1 MGIIPEIKAVP
12 SLASEA
18 KVLLL
23 ETSGSSGI
31 VALGFGSTIV
41 AHRVLEIAKRH
52 VSDMAPAIAEMLKEC
67 GWEAKNLDAIAT
79 GIGPGSYTGLRIGLM
94 SARTLAMMT
103 GARLLGI
110 STFEILAQHCLDVG
124 HAKVEIIADAQQDKI
139 YAQHFENNNSQLI
152 SASELKIVS
161 TAEWVANRDISFA
174 IAGPGVPKVIPLVPA
189 NQGMVVEQS
198 GDINKESFLA
208 LALKKLFSHHSD
220 DPLSLQPLY
229 LRRSSAEEQWDKR
242 IADKANRESKSQ

>member
-1 MGIIPEIKAVP
+1 MEILPEIKAVP

-23 ETSGSSGI
+23 ETSGSSGV
-31 VALGFGSTIV
+31 VALGFGTTIV

-103 GARLLGI
+103 GSRLLGI
-110 STFEILAQHCLDVG
+110 STFEILAQHCLEAG

-139 YAQHFENNNSQLI
+139 YAQRFENNNSQLV
-152 SASELKIVS
+152 SESELKIVS
-161 TAEWVANRDISFA
+161 TAEWLANRDISFA
-174 IAGPGVPKVIPLVPA
+174 IAGPGVTKVQPLTQA
-189 NQGMVVEQS
+189 KEGMVVEQS
-198 GDINKESFLA
+198 GNINKESFLA

>member
-41 AHRVLEIAKRH
+41 AHRVLEIAKKH

-110 STFEILAQHCLDVG
+110 STFEILAQHCLEVG
-124 HAKVEIIADAQQDKI
+124 HAKIEIIADAQQDKI

>member
-23 ETSGSSGI
+23 ETSGSSGV
-31 VALGFGSTIV
+31 VALGFGTTIV

-103 GARLLGI
+103 GSRLLGI
-110 STFEILAQHCLDVG
+110 STFEILAQHCLEVG

-139 YAQHFENNNSQLI
+139 YAQRFENNNSNLI
-152 SASELKIVS
+152 SASELKIVIAS
-161 TAEWVANRDISFA
+161 EWIANRDISFA
-174 IAGPGVPKVIPLVPA
+174 IAGPGVTKVQPLIPA
-189 NQGMVVEQS
+189 KEGMVVKQS
-198 GDINKESFLA
+198 GNINKESFLA

-242 IADKANRESKSQ
+242 IADKAKKVKANE

>member
-31 VALGFGSTIV
+31 VALGFGTTIV

-110 STFEILAQHCLDVG
+110 STFEILAQHCLEAG
-124 HAKVEIIADAQQDKI
+124 YAKIEIIADAQQDKI
-139 YAQHFENNNSQLI
+139 YAQRFENNNSNLI

-161 TAEWVANRDISFA
+161 AAEWMANRDISFA
-174 IAGPGVPKVIPLVPA
+174 IAGPGVTKVQPLTQA
-189 NQGMVVEQS
+189 KEGMVEEQS
-198 GDINKESFLA
+198 GNINKESFLA

>member
-23 ETSGSSGI
+23 ETSGSCGI
-31 VALGFGSTIV
+31 VALGFGSNIIS
-41 AHRVLEIAKRH
+41 HRVLEIAKRH

-94 SARTLAMMT
+94 SSRTLAMMT

-110 STFEILAQHCLDVG
+110 STFEILAQHGLEAG

-139 YAQHFENNNSQLI
+139 YAQRFENNNSHLT

-161 TAEWVANRDISFA
+161 AAEWIANRDISFA
-174 IAGPGVPKVIPLVPA
+174 IAGPGVPKVLPLIQA

-198 GDINKESFLA
+198 GNINKESFLA

>member
-31 VALGFGSTIV
+31 VALGFGSNIV
-41 AHRVLEIAKRH
+41 SHRVLEIAKRH

>member
-31 VALGFGSTIV
+31 VALGFGTTIV

-67 GWEAKNLDAIAT
+67 SWEAKNLDAIAT

-110 STFEILAQHCLDVG
+110 STFEILAQHCLEAG
-124 HAKVEIIADAQQDKI
+124 YAKIEIIADAQQDKI
-139 YAQHFENNNSQLI
+139 YAQSFENNNSKLI
-152 SASELKIVS
+152 STSELKIVS
-161 TAEWVANRDISFA
+161 AAEWIANRDISFA
-174 IAGPGVPKVIPLVPA
+174 IAGPGVTKVQPLTQA
-189 NQGMVVEQS
+189 KEGMVVEQS
-198 GDINKESFLA
+198 GNINKESFLA

>member
-41 AHRVLEIAKRH
+41 AHRVLEIAKKH

-94 SARTLAMMT
+94 SSRTLAMMT

>member
-31 VALGFGSTIV
+31 VALGFGSNIV
-41 AHRVLEIAKRH
+41 SHRVLEIAKRH

-110 STFEILAQHCLDVG
+110 STFEILAQHCLEVG

-139 YAQHFENNNSQLI
+139 YAQRFENNNSQLV

-161 TAEWVANRDISFA
+161 TAEWIANRDISFA
-174 IAGPGVPKVIPLVPA
+174 IAGPGLPKVQPLLSDS
-189 NQGMVVEQS
+189 QGMVVEQS
-198 GDINKESFLA
+198 GNINKESFLA

-242 IADKANRESKSQ
+242 IADKANRESKS

>member
-23 ETSGSSGI
+23 ETSCSSGI
-31 VALGFGSTIV
+31 VALGFGTIIV

-67 GWEAKNLDAIAT
+67 GWEANNLDAIAT

-110 STFEILAQHCLDVG
+110 STFEILAQHCLEAG
-124 HAKVEIIADAQQDKI
+124 HAKIEIIADAQQDKI
-139 YAQHFENNNSQLI
+139 YAQSFENNNSNLK

-161 TAEWVANRDISFA
+161 AAEWIANRDINFA
-174 IAGPGVPKVIPLVPA
+174 IAGPGVPKVQPLISA

-198 GDINKESFLA
+198 GNINKESFLA

-242 IADKANRESKSQ
+242 IADKANRER

>member
-31 VALGFGSTIV
+31 VALAFGSNIV
-41 AHRVLEIAKRH
+41 SHRVLEIAKRH

>member
-18 KVLLL
+18 KILLL

-31 VALGFGSTIV
+31 VALGFGTTIV

-110 STFEILAQHCLDVG
+110 STFEILAQHCLEAG
-124 HAKVEIIADAQQDKI
+124 HAKIEIIADAQQDKI
-139 YAQHFENNNSQLI
+139 YAQSFENNNSNLK

-161 TAEWVANRDISFA
+161 AAEWIANRDISFA
-174 IAGPGVPKVIPLVPA
+174 IAGPGVTKVQPLTQVKE
-189 NQGMVVEQS
+189 GMVVEQS
-198 GDINKESFLA
+198 GNINKESFLA

>member
-23 ETSGSSGI
+23 ETSGSCGI
-31 VALGFGSTIV
+31 VALGFGSNIIS
-41 AHRVLEIAKRH
+41 HRVLEIAKRH

-94 SARTLAMMT
+94 SSRTLAMMT

-110 STFEILAQHCLDVG
+110 STFEILAQHGLEAG

-139 YAQHFENNNSQLI
+139 YAQRFENNNSHLT

-161 TAEWVANRDISFA
+161 AAEWIANRDISFA
-174 IAGPGVPKVIPLVPA
+174 IAGPGVPKVLPLIQA

-198 GDINKESFLA
+198 GNINKESFLA

-242 IADKANRESKSQ
+242 IADKANRESKS

>member
-23 ETSGSSGI
+23 ETSGSCGI
-31 VALGFGSTIV
+31 VALGFGSNIIS
-41 AHRVLEIAKRH
+41 HRVLEIAKRH

-94 SARTLAMMT
+94 SSRTLAMMT

-110 STFEILAQHCLDVG
+110 STFEILAQHGLEAG

-139 YAQHFENNNSQLI
+139 YAQRFENNNSNLI

-161 TAEWVANRDISFA
+161 AAEWIANRDISFA
-174 IAGPGVPKVIPLVPA
+174 IAGPGVPKVLPLIQA

-198 GDINKESFLA
+198 GNINKESFLA

-242 IADKANRESKSQ
+242 IADKANRESKS

>member
-31 VALGFGSTIV
+31 VALGFGTTIV

-110 STFEILAQHCLDVG
+110 STFEILAQHCLEVG

-139 YAQHFENNNSQLI
+139 YAQRFENNNSNLI

-161 TAEWVANRDISFA
+161 AAEWIANRDISFA
-174 IAGPGVPKVIPLVPA
+174 IAGPGVTKVQPLTQA
-189 NQGMVVEQS
+189 KESMVVEQS
-198 GDINKESFLA
+198 GNINKESFLA

>member
-12 SLASEA
+12 SLASET

-31 VALGFGSTIV
+31 VALGFGTTIV

-52 VSDMAPAIAEMLKEC
+52 VSDMAPAIAEMLKGC

-110 STFEILAQHCLDVG
+110 STFEILAQHCLEVG
-124 HAKVEIIADAQQDKI
+124 HAKIEIIADAQQDKI
-139 YAQHFENNNSQLI
+139 YAQSFENNNSNLI

-161 TAEWVANRDISFA
+161 AAEWIANRDISFA
-174 IAGPGVPKVIPLVPA
+174 IAGPGLTKVQPLIPA
-189 NQGMVVEQS
+189 KEGMVEEQS
-198 GDINKESFLA
+198 GNINKESFLA

>member
-41 AHRVLEIAKRH
+41 AHRVLEIAKKH

-110 STFEILAQHCLDVG
+110 STFEIFAQHCLDVG

-174 IAGPGVPKVIPLVPA
+174 IAGPGVPKVTPLVPA

>member
-23 ETSGSSGI
+23 ETSGSSGV
-31 VALGFGSTIV
+31 VALGFGTTIV

-110 STFEILAQHCLDVG
+110 STFEILAQHCLEVG
-124 HAKVEIIADAQQDKI
+124 HAKIEIIADAQQDKI
-139 YAQHFENNNSQLI
+139 YAQRFENNNSQLV
-152 SASELKIVS
+152 SESELKIVIAS
-161 TAEWVANRDISFA
+161 EWIANRDISFA
-174 IAGPGVPKVIPLVPA
+174 IAGPGVTKVQPLIPA
-189 NQGMVVEQS
+189 KEGMVVEQS
-198 GDINKESFLA
+198 GNINKESFLA

>member
-1 MGIIPEIKAVP
+1 MEIIPEIKAMP
-12 SLASEA
+12 SLASES

-41 AHRVLEIAKRH
+41 SHRILEIAKRH
-52 VSDMAPAIAEMLKEC
+52 VSDMAPAIADLLKQC
-67 GWEAKNLDAIAT
+67 GWDVKNLDAIAT

-110 STFEILAQHCLDVG
+110 PTFEILAQHCLEAG
-124 HAKVEIIADAQQDKI
+124 HTKIEIIADAQQDKI
-139 YAQHFENNNSQLI
+139 YAQGFENNNGHLM
-152 SASELKIVS
+152 SAGELKIVS

-174 IAGPGVPKVIPLVPA
+174 IAGPGIDKIRSLISGR
-189 NQGMVVEQS
+189 QDKIVEQS
-198 GDINKESFLA
+198 GNINKESFLA
-208 LALKKLFSHHSD
+208 LALKKLMSNDSD
-220 DPLSLQPLY
+220 DPLNLQPLY

-242 IADKANRESKSQ
+242 LEDKANRER

>member
-31 VALGFGSTIV
+31 VALGFGSNIV
-41 AHRVLEIAKRH
+41 SHRVLEIAKRH

-110 STFEILAQHCLDVG
+110 STFEILAQHCLEAG
-124 HAKVEIIADAQQDKI
+124 RAKVEIIADAQQDKI
-139 YAQHFENNNSQLI
+139 YAQCFENNNSQLI

-161 TAEWVANRDISFA
+161 AADWIANRDASFA
-174 IAGPGVPKVIPLVPA
+174 IAGPGVTKVQPLLLGS
-189 NQGMVVEQS
+189 QGMVVEQS
-198 GDINKESFLA
+198 GNINKESFLA
-208 LALKKLFSHHSD
+208 LALKKLMRHDSD

-242 IADKANRESKSQ
+242 IQEKANRESKSQ

>member
-23 ETSGSSGI
+23 ETSGSCGI
-31 VALGFGSTIV
+31 VALGFGSNIIS
-41 AHRVLEIAKRH
+41 HRVLEIAKRH

-94 SARTLAMMT
+94 SSRTLAMMT

-110 STFEILAQHCLDVG
+110 STFEILAQHGLEAG

-139 YAQHFENNNSQLI
+139 YAQRFENNNSNLI

-161 TAEWVANRDISFA
+161 AAEWIANRDISFA
-174 IAGPGVPKVIPLVPA
+174 IAGPGVPKVLPLIQA

-198 GDINKESFLA
+198 GNINKESFLA

>member
-31 VALGFGSTIV
+31 VALAFGSNIV
-41 AHRVLEIAKRH
+41 SHRVLEIAKKH

-94 SARTLAMMT
+94 SSRTLSMMT

-110 STFEILAQHCLDVG
+110 STFEILAQHFLEVG

>member
-1 MGIIPEIKAVP
+1 MEILPEIKAVP

-31 VALGFGSTIV
+31 VALGFGTTIV
-41 AHRVLEIAKRH
+41 SHRVLEIAKRH

-110 STFEILAQHCLDVG
+110 STFEILAQHCLEVG
-124 HAKVEIIADAQQDKI
+124 HAKIEIIADAQQDKI
-139 YAQHFENNNSQLI
+139 YAQRFENNNRKLI
-152 SASELKIVS
+152 STSELKIVS
-161 TAEWVANRDISFA
+161 AAEWIANRDINFA
-174 IAGPGVPKVIPLVPA
+174 IAGPGVTKVQPLTQA
-189 NQGMVVEQS
+189 KEGMVVEQS
-198 GDINKESFLA
+198 GNINKESFLA

>member
-31 VALGFGSTIV
+31 VALGFGTTIV

-110 STFEILAQHCLDVG
+110 STFEILAQHCLEVG

-139 YAQHFENNNSQLI
+139 YAQSFENNNSNPI
-152 SASELKIVS
+152 STSELKIVS
-161 TAEWVANRDISFA
+161 AAEWIDNRDISFA
-174 IAGPGVPKVIPLVPA
+174 IAGPGVTKVLHLTQAIE
-189 NQGMVVEQS
+189 GMVVEQS
-198 GDINKESFLA
+198 GNIKKESFLA

>member
-31 VALGFGSTIV
+31 VALGFGTTIV

-110 STFEILAQHCLDVG
+110 STFEILAQHCLEVG

-139 YAQHFENNNSQLI
+139 YAQRFENNNSHLI

-161 TAEWVANRDISFA
+161 ASEWIANRDISFA
-174 IAGPGVPKVIPLVPA
+174 IAGPGVTKVQPLTQA
-189 NQGMVVEQS
+189 KEGMVEEQS
-198 GDINKESFLA
+198 GNINKESFLA

>member
-31 VALGFGSTIV
+31 VALGFGTTIV
-41 AHRVLEIAKRH
+41 SHRVLEIAKRH

-67 GWEAKNLDAIAT
+67 GWEAKNMDAIAT

-139 YAQHFENNNSQLI
+139 YAQRFENNNSHLI
-152 SASELKIVS
+152 GASELKIVS

-174 IAGPGVPKVIPLVPA
+174 IAGPGVPKVIPLIPA

-208 LALKKLFSHHSD
+208 LALKKLFSHHFD

>member
-31 VALGFGSTIV
+31 VALGFGSNIIS
-41 AHRVLEIAKRH
+41 HRVLEIAKRH

-110 STFEILAQHCLDVG
+110 STFEILAQHCLEAG

-139 YAQHFENNNSQLI
+139 YAQRFENNNSNII

-161 TAEWVANRDISFA
+161 AAEWIANRDISFA
-174 IAGPGVPKVIPLVPA
+174 IAGPGVPKVLPLTQA
-189 NQGMVVEQS
+189 KEGMFVEQS
-198 GDINKESFLA
+198 ENINKESFLA

-242 IADKANRESKSQ
+242 IADKANRER

>member
-31 VALGFGSTIV
+31 VALGFGTTIV

-110 STFEILAQHCLDVG
+110 STFEILAQHCLEVG

-139 YAQHFENNNSQLI
+139 YAQSFENNNSNPI
-152 SASELKIVS
+152 STSELKIVS
-161 TAEWVANRDISFA
+161 AAEWIANRDISFA
-174 IAGPGVPKVIPLVPA
+174 IAGPGVTKVQPLTPA
-189 NQGMVVEQS
+189 KEGMVVEQS
-198 GDINKESFLA
+198 GNINKESFLA

>member
-31 VALGFGSTIV
+31 VALSFGTTIV

-52 VSDMAPAIAEMLKEC
+52 VSDMAPAIAEMFKEC

-79 GIGPGSYTGLRIGLM
+79 GIGPGSYTGLRIGLI

-110 STFEILAQHCLDVG
+110 STFEILAQHCLEVG

-139 YAQHFENNNSQLI
+139 YAQRFENNNNQLI

-161 TAEWVANRDISFA
+161 AVEWVANRDISFA
-174 IAGPGVPKVIPLVPA
+174 IAGPGVTKVQPLLSDS
-189 NQGMVVEQS
+189 QGMVVEQS
-198 GDINKESFLA
+198 GNINKESFLA
-208 LALKKLFSHHSD
+208 LALKKLFSQHSD
-220 DPLSLQPLY
+220 NPLSLQPLY

-242 IADKANRESKSQ
+242 IADKANRESKS

>member
-1 MGIIPEIKAVP
+1 MEIIPEIKAVP

-18 KVLLL
+18 KILLL

-110 STFEILAQHCLDVG
+110 STFEILAQHCLEVG

-139 YAQHFENNNSQLI
+139 YAQRFENNKSNLT

-161 TAEWVANRDISFA
+161 AIEWIANRDISFA
-174 IAGPGVPKVIPLVPA
+174 IAGPGVPKVLPLISA

-198 GDINKESFLA
+198 GNINKESFLA

>member
-1 MGIIPEIKAVP
+1 
-12 SLASEA
+12 
-18 KVLLL
+18 
-23 ETSGSSGI
+23 
-31 VALGFGSTIV
+31 
-41 AHRVLEIAKRH
+41 
-52 VSDMAPAIAEMLKEC
+52 MAPAIAEMLKEC

-94 SARTLAMMT
+94 SSRTLAMMT

-110 STFEILAQHCLDVG
+110 STFEILAQHGLEAG

-139 YAQHFENNNSQLI
+139 YAQRFENNNSNLI

-161 TAEWVANRDISFA
+161 AAEWIANRDISFA
-174 IAGPGVPKVIPLVPA
+174 IAGPGVTKVLPLISA

-198 GDINKESFLA
+198 GNINKESFLA

>member
-23 ETSGSSGI
+23 ETSGSCGI
-31 VALGFGSTIV
+31 VALGFGSNIIS
-41 AHRVLEIAKRH
+41 HRVLEIAKRH

-94 SARTLAMMT
+94 SSRTLAMMT

-110 STFEILAQHCLDVG
+110 STFEILAQHCLEVG
-124 HAKVEIIADAQQDKI
+124 HAKIEIIADAQQDKI
-139 YAQHFENNNSQLI
+139 YAQSFENNNSNLI

>member
-31 VALGFGSTIV
+31 VALGFGSNIV
-41 AHRVLEIAKRH
+41 SHRVLEIAKRH

-174 IAGPGVPKVIPLVPA
+174 IAGPGVPKVTPLVPA